1 MKPIHIALA
10 ISIATFT
17 PIIMADDETKEM
29 TNAETA
35 LSDEA
40 ACALPSHAQTTALD
54 AFKKSDSE
62 WKKILTDEQFRVMR
76 QHGTEP
82 PFRNA
87 FWNNKEAGIYVGAG
101 CKSPLF
107 ASAHKYN
114 SGTGWPSF
122 YDTIAPENIGQ
133 TVDKSYGMV
142 RTEVHSSRCGG
153 HLGHVFPDGPQPTG
167 LRYCINSAS
176 LEFVPRAEME
186 ERGFAAY
193 LDYAK

>member
-1 MKPIHIALA
+1 MKTLRIALA
-10 ISIATFT
+10 IGIATFT
-17 PIIMADDETKEM
+17 TLIMADDTNVPTKS
-29 TNAETA
+29 ADQPI
-35 LSDEA
+35 SDKEA
-40 ACALPSHAQTTALD
+40 CSLPSHAETTALE
-54 AFKKSDSE
+54 AFKKSDTE
-62 WKKILTDEQFRVMR
+62 WRSILTDEQFRVMR

-87 FWNNKEAGIYVGAG
+87 FWNNKEAGIYIGAG

-122 YDTIAPENIGQ
+122 YDTIAPENIGE
-133 TVDKSYGMV
+133 TIDKSYGMV

-153 HLGHVFPDGPQPTG
+153 HLGHVFPDGPKPTG

-176 LEFVPRAEME
+176 LEFIPRAEME

-193 LDYAK
+193 LEYAK